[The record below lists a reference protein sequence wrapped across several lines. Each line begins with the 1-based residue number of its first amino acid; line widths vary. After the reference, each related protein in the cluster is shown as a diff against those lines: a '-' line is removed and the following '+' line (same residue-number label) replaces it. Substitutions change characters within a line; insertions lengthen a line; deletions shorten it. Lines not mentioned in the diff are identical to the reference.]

1 MANITYPTQQL
12 IDGYLG
18 YSSASPNIGNN
29 LGHTRKEPGFSVI
42 DISNIPVIQ
51 SIYTGSNLNSQS
63 IIGVD
68 YPCLIE
74 PCDSEIEEGAD
85 GIEKTV
91 AIIGQ
96 DPRRG
101 VSDKWHKNPRQF
113 FSPLPTLPFSFP
125 NDVIFGLPWAV
136 NHVAYPHVGVI
147 SLDLVDLLL
156 KRGFSVYFTDM
167 FKLYNSSLGQKN
179 YSKSMKGLVATNAIT
194 LLNDELLQIRPDR
207 ILVLGKD
214 AFNQFTGCVPRFS
227 QNLVTDPGNPARW
240 VKHPA
245 GRKWTKGSNSQAK
258 AQYYNSL
265 VYV

>member
-12 IDGYLG
+12 INNYLG
-18 YSSASPNIGNN
+18 YSSTSPNIGNN
-29 LGHTRKEPGFSVI
+29 LGHTRNEPGFSVVG
-42 DISNIPVIQ
+42 ISNIPVIQ
-51 SIYTGSNLNSQS
+51 NIYNGALSSQS

-85 GIEKTV
+85 GIGKTV

-101 VSDKWHKNPRQF
+101 VSDKWYKNPRQF
-113 FSPLPTLPFSFP
+113 FTPSPILPLTFP
-125 NDVIFGLPWAV
+125 NDVIFGLPWAA
-136 NHVAYPHVGVI
+136 NHLGYPYVGVI
-147 SLDLVDLLL
+147 SSDLVDLLL
-156 KRGFSVYFTDM
+156 KRGFSIYFTDM
-167 FKLYNSSLGQKN
+167 FKLYNSTYGQTN
-179 YSKSMKGLVATNAIT
+179 YSTCMQRQVVATNAIA
-194 LLNDELLQIRPDR
+194 LLNDELSQINPDR

-214 AFNQFTGCVPRFS
+214 TFMKFTGSINKFS
-227 QNLVTDPGNPARW
+227 KILVTDPLNPALW

-258 AQYYNSL
+258 AQYYNKL
-265 VYV
+265 IF